1 MPISRKGFVNVEK
14 KLPRAVAFSFND
26 CELVIRYEKRYME
39 ELKLKEAE
47 QLKDDKVKQ
56 TPVVGEADKA
66 EGTET
71 NKKNLTSKSSSSEQD
86 LDTFLLGDLEDS
98 DGGQGQVLSLFD
110 SSSSIIM

>member
-1 MPISRKGFVNVEK
+1 
-14 KLPRAVAFSFND
+14 
-26 CELVIRYEKRYME
+26 ME

-98 DGGQGQVLSLFD
+98 DGGQGPVLSLFD
-110 SSSSIIM
+110 LSSSIIM

>member
-1 MPISRKGFVNVEK
+1 
-14 KLPRAVAFSFND
+14 
-26 CELVIRYEKRYME
+26 ME

-56 TPVVGEADKA
+56 TPVAGEADKT

-71 NKKNLTSKSSSSEQD
+71 NKKNLSSKSSSSEQD

-98 DGGQGQVLSLFD
+98 DGGQGPVLSLFD
-110 SSSSIIM
+110 LSVLS